1 MLFSVV
7 ECSLGQC
14 SNSERTLVSSK
25 ASFLQKQLPRSPD
38 LFTIFGAY
46 RTYSSYWQNGWAFS
60 AGREGGQFSQKAKSY
75 GQEVQGDDG
84 RCPSG
89 VWDVST

>member
-1 MLFSVV
+1 MFSVV
-7 ECSLGQC
+7 ECSLGRR

-25 ASFLQKQLPRSPD
+25 VSFLQGQLPRSPD
-38 LFTIFGAY
+38 LFFHLRGLAPTGRMAGLFLLSE
-46 RTYSSYWQNGWAFS
+46 REKVNFPKEQNLTDKS
-60 AGREGGQFSQKAKSY
+60 REID
-75 GQEVQGDDG
+75 V